1 MTVKVVTA
9 TLHRIQR
16 GHGKNFVAEPRPAK
30 VPTARPARVAVML
43 AVAHKIVA
51 AISTGRLHDQA
62 DAAERLGVTRARITQ
77 LLYLQQLAPDIQ
89 EHVLFLEAVDGI
101 EPLTERN
108 LRVVMRA
115 TAWAQQRLLL
125 ASVLPSRRPLVSGI
139 ASDHGRV
146 DR

>member
-1 MTVKVVTA
+1 MTAKVITA
-9 TLHRIQR
+9 TLHRVQR

-30 VPTARPARVAVML
+30 VSTVRPARVAVML
-43 AVAHKIVA
+43 ALAHKIAA
-51 AISTGRLHDQA
+51 AIGTRGLHDQA
-62 DAAERLGVTRARITQ
+62 DAARRLGVTRPRITQ

-89 EHVLFLEAVDGI
+89 EHVLWLEAVDGI

-125 ASVLPSRRPLVSGI
+125 ATVRPPLRRAGVVHRG
-139 ASDHGRV
+139 
-146 DR
+146 